1 MTKSR
6 LFNDTPYLPFAPH
19 ETQLD
24 AALDLP
30 PGDVA
35 VLRELACRYA
45 EIAALPEQAERKA
58 RWRDVNGLRGGRPLL
73 WVNEVCWHEM
83 NVEDELTPRCES
95 AVGFRLETV
104 LRRQLYQWRHM
115 RGDMV
120 LENAV
125 DAPFILTNSGFGL
138 SVEADVAETD
148 SESTI
153 ASRHFHNQIKTAE
166 DIDKIQTPVVRVD
179 ERRTQAFYEC
189 YRDLFSGIL
198 PVRGRGCTG
207 FWFAPWDDIVLY
219 MGADN
224 VLMNLVDDE
233 ELMLA
238 LIEKLTD
245 AYLGALDQY
254 EALGLTWSNN
264 TNVRIGSGAYGYT
277 NELPADGDGPCPL
290 QSMWGSSTA
299 QIFGSVSPAMH
310 ERFGLEFE
318 KKWMA
323 RFGLNYYGCC
333 EPLHARIGMLS
344 KIPNLR
350 KISIS
355 PWADAAA
362 AAEAMRG
369 RYVMSLKPSPAVLA
383 GTGFDGDAVRRE
395 LEGKF
400 EAARGVSVEV
410 ILKDISTVRGDPSR
424 LWRWMDIAMD
434 AARRCG
440 E

>member
-24 AALDLP
+24 AALEIP
-30 PGDVA
+30 KGDIA
-35 VLRELACRYA
+35 VLRELASRYA
-45 EIAALPEQAERKA
+45 EIAALPEQAERVA
-58 RWRDVNGLRGGRPLL
+58 RWREVNDLRGGRPLI

-120 LENAV
+120 LENAI

-138 SVEADVAETD
+138 SVSADVAETS

-153 ASRHFHNQIKTAE
+153 ASRHFHNQIKTLE
-166 DIDKIQTPVVRVD
+166 DVEKIQTPVIRVD

-189 YRDLFSGIL
+189 YRDIFSGIL
-198 PVRGRGCTG
+198 PVRRRGCTG

-219 MGADN
+219 MGADS
-224 VLMNLVDDE
+224 VLMNLMDDE
-233 ELMLA
+233 DLMIA
-238 LIEKLTD
+238 LIDRLTD

-277 NELPADGDGPCPL
+277 DELPADGEG
-290 QSMWGSSTA
+290 
-299 QIFGSVSPAMH
+299 
-310 ERFGLEFE
+310 
-318 KKWMA
+318 
-323 RFGLNYYGCC
+323 
-333 EPLHARIGMLS
+333 HAR
-344 KIPNLR
+344 
-350 KISIS
+350 
-355 PWADAAA
+355 
-362 AAEAMRG
+362 
-369 RYVMSLKPSPAVLA
+369 
-383 GTGFDGDAVRRE
+383 
-395 LEGKF
+395 
-400 EAARGVSVEV
+400 
-410 ILKDISTVRGDPSR
+410 
-424 LWRWMDIAMD
+424 
-434 AARRCG
+434 
-440 E
+440 